1 MISKLETLP
10 DEILLGIFSYL
21 SWDKI
26 LISLWS
32 INRRINYVI
41 YSVFSMEKSGLV
53 FNQSDLSYKNFS
65 SILLPLILNSSYL
78 SSLIKYIHFDGTY
91 SNSYNIINKCLYNQQ
106 ILCFPNLKSLDIT
119 RCLLSRSLIQTLS
132 LLIQNQL
139 EQLTLTFDKDVVKVI
154 VNTDEFCRAAPRTG
168 KLITMIKKLI
178 SQLFSDKCQLILL
191 RLDIGDDDNPL
202 NIHKCFTSCS
212 HPSSTSISNIN
223 QYCCWTLRYLY
234 ISLKYP
240 SFLEHLIEHIPNIE
254 RLSVSFK
261 NWMGLEFR
269 SRSDIDTL
277 IKSNGNWC
285 EK

>member
-106 ILCFPNLKSLDIT
+106 ILCFPNPEMGKSAFFPTQVKSSHFLKISSQVKSSHD
-119 RCLLSRSLIQTLS
+119 LLKIISSQVKSSHDLFNILS
-132 LLIQNQL
+132 SQ
-139 EQLTLTFDKDVVKVI
+139 VKSSHSSVQENSKSSQVI
-154 VNTDEFCRAAPRTG
+154 VQS
-168 KLITMIKKLI
+168 KKI
-178 SQLFSDKCQLILL
+178 PSQVK
-191 RLDIGDDDNPL
+191 
-202 NIHKCFTSCS
+202 
-212 HPSSTSISNIN
+212 SS
-223 QYCCWTLRYLY
+223 Q
-234 ISLKYP
+234 K
-240 SFLEHLIEHIPNIE
+240 
-254 RLSVSFK
+254 
-261 NWMGLEFR
+261 
-269 SRSDIDTL
+269 
-277 IKSNGNWC
+277 
-285 EK
+285 